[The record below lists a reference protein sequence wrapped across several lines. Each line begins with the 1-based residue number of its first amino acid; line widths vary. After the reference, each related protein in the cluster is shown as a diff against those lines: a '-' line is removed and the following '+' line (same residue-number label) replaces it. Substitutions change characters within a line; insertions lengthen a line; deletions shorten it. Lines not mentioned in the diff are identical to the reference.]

1 MLWKIIQLV
10 RFTKENILKYSF
22 QNENNDERIFTL
34 FKTVNIEFIQDIQ

>member
-22 QNENNDERIFTL
+22 QKENNDERIFTL
-34 FKTVNIEFIQDIQ
+34 FKTVNIEFIQGIQ